1 MCATLDCIIN
11 KVILQIINPL
21 IPVLIGI
28 GLIVFFWGIIQFV
41 LNADSEEKRATGKQ
55 HMIWGII
62 GMFIMVSVW
71 GIIYLLLDFF
81 GVVGVR

>member
-11 KVILQIINPL
+11 KVIDQIINPL

-41 LNADSEEKRATGKQ
+41 LNADSEEKRTTGKQ
-55 HMIWGII
+55 HMMWGII
-62 GMFIMVSVW
+62 GIFIMVSVW
-71 GIIYLLLDFF
+71 GIIYLLQDFF
-81 GVVGVR
+81 GVVP

>member
-41 LNADSEEKRATGKQ
+41 LNADSEEKRTTGKQ

-71 GIIYLLLDFF
+71 GIIYLLQDFF

>member
-21 IPVLIGI
+21 IPVLVGI

-41 LNADSEEKRATGKQ
+41 LNADSEEKRSTGKQ

-62 GMFIMVSVW
+62 GIFIMVSVW
-71 GIIYLLLDFF
+71 GIIRLLQDFF
-81 GVVGVR
+81 GAVP

>member
-1 MCATLDCIIN
+1 MCPTLECIIN
-11 KVILQIINPL
+11 KVISQIINPL

-41 LNADSEEKRATGKQ
+41 LNADSEEKRSTGKQ

-62 GMFIMVSVW
+62 GIFIMVSVW
-71 GIIYLLLDFF
+71 GIIYLLQDFF
-81 GVVGVR
+81 GVVVVP

>member
-41 LNADSEEKRATGKQ
+41 LNADSEEKRTTGKQ

-71 GIIYLLLDFF
+71 GIIYLLQDFF
-81 GVVGVR
+81 GVVGTP